1 MKLSRR
7 RIRAVAVLPTLLTL
21 GNLVCG
27 FFAIVVAARVA
38 APAASG
44 MVSAEDATNCML
56 SAWLIFLAMVFDALD
71 GQAARLSR
79 SASQFGAQLDSLA
92 DLVTFGVAPAFLLVK
107 LVPDFAFLHREV
119 VWSIAAAFAACAA
132 LRLARFN
139 VETGEEDDH
148 RSFSGLP
155 TPAAGAAVASFAIL
169 FSKLRVQGVPVAY
182 AEEIDGILQTVL
194 PLYAVVVALL
204 MVSRVPYPHLF
215 NQLVRGH
222 RSLGHVVGL
231 VFLLAVVLAVRA
243 LALPALL
250 AFYVLSGPVRFA
262 WHEFHD
268 SEAEEEPLFD

>member
-1 MKLSRR
+1 MRARRR

-38 APAASG
+38 APGGSG

-71 GQAARLSR
+71 GQVARLSR

-139 VETGEEDDH
+139 VETSEEDDH
-148 RSFSGLP
+148 RCFSGLP

-182 AEEIDGILQTVL
+182 AEEIDAVLQIVL
-194 PLYAVVVALL
+194 PLYAVMVALL

-215 NQLVRGH
+215 NQLLRGQ

-231 VFLLAVVLAVRA
+231 VFLLAVMLAVRA
-243 LALPALL
+243 LALPVLL
-250 AFYVLSGPVRFA
+250 AVYVIFGPVRFA
-262 WHEFHD
+262 WHELHGTKT
-268 SEAEEEPLFD
+268 EEEPLFD